1 MEIPTIE
8 IPPIDKIE
16 TISIPLPTADV
27 PFYAPLVV
35 PPSDLREPEGV
46 EAEASEDVDTGIR
59 NVNIPIIDFDVPL
72 PENEIL
78 ITASTTAVVS
88 VAATLTATA
97 AFKWVVTAMKPILKT
112 AWKKISPSDQKS
124 LLTKIKENVDDH
136 DEQMQILGAMV
147 RLGVV
152 VWSGFIITLNYVELP
167 MVRKP
172 LGASSDITFV
182 ASIFTGALATFGLST
197 GNGNKKKRRT

>member
-1 MEIPTIE
+1 MENIPSIL
-8 IPPIDKIE
+8 IPSVENIE

-27 PFYAPLVV
+27 PFYVPLVV

-46 EAEASEDVDTGIR
+46 QAEQTDEVDTGIR
-59 NVNIPIIDFDVPL
+59 NVNIPILDFDVPL

-112 AWKKISPSDQKS
+112 AWKKLSPKSQK
-124 LLTKIKENVDDH
+124 
-136 DEQMQILGAMV
+136 A
-147 RLGVV
+147 
-152 VWSGFIITLNYVELP
+152 
-167 MVRKP
+167 
-172 LGASSDITFV
+172 
-182 ASIFTGALATFGLST
+182 
-197 GNGNKKKRRT
+197 

>member
-1 MEIPTIE
+1 MENIPSIL
-8 IPPIDKIE
+8 IPSVENIE

-27 PFYAPLVV
+27 PFYVPLVV

-46 EAEASEDVDTGIR
+46 QAETSEEVDTGMR
-59 NVNIPIIDFDVPL
+59 NVNIPILDFNVPL

-112 AWKKISPSDQKS
+112 TWKKLSQKS
-124 LLTKIKENVDDH
+124 QK
-136 DEQMQILGAMV
+136 A
-147 RLGVV
+147 
-152 VWSGFIITLNYVELP
+152 
-167 MVRKP
+167 
-172 LGASSDITFV
+172 
-182 ASIFTGALATFGLST
+182 
-197 GNGNKKKRRT
+197 